1 MKQDIILYHEEVAI
15 GHENMLE
22 MHTTT
27 KKLLE
32 PFTSQKVSH
41 TIESRKIDVIC
52 AQCKKPRHVK
62 ENLDNSNKNLKEK
75 NYLPLANEITK
86 QMPIKS
92 Q

>member
-62 ENLDNSNKNLKEK
+62 EKCHWNLEDSNKNLKEK
-75 NYLPLANEITK
+75 KNCL
-86 QMPIKS
+86 
-92 Q
+92 